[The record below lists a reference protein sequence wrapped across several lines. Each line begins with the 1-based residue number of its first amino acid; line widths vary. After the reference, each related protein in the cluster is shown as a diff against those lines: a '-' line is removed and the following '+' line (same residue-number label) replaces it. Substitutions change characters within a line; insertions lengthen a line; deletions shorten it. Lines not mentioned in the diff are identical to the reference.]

1 MNFRLDKELKI
12 SKLKKIIKLLNKT
25 QNKVVKISVN
35 GKLYDFSKII
45 ENDDYAVFE
54 PGDFKLI
61 IKAGEW
67 MIVEFDEE
75 LRLSK
80 FRKIISIIKS
90 KKIIKVKINGK
101 YYDISKITDK
111 KDMTIFE
118 VDGVEESEVIK
129 TDSVDK
135 NDSAMYP
142 DE

>member
-1 MNFRLDKELKI
+1 
-12 SKLKKIIKLLNKT
+12 
-25 QNKVVKISVN
+25 
-35 GKLYDFSKII
+35 
-45 ENDDYAVFE
+45 
-54 PGDFKLI
+54 
-61 IKAGEW
+61 

-118 VDGVEESEVIK
+118 VDYIDESEVIK

-135 NDSAMYP
+135 L
-142 DE
+142 

>member
-1 MNFRLDKELKI
+1 
-12 SKLKKIIKLLNKT
+12 
-25 QNKVVKISVN
+25 
-35 GKLYDFSKII
+35 
-45 ENDDYAVFE
+45 
-54 PGDFKLI
+54 
-61 IKAGEW
+61 

-111 KDMTIFE
+111 KDMTILE

>member
-1 MNFRLDKELKI
+1 
-12 SKLKKIIKLLNKT
+12 
-25 QNKVVKISVN
+25 
-35 GKLYDFSKII
+35 
-45 ENDDYAVFE
+45 
-54 PGDFKLI
+54 
-61 IKAGEW
+61 

-118 VDGVEESEVIK
+118 VDYSDESEVIK
-129 TDSVDK
+129 TNSIDK
-135 NDSAMYP
+135 NDSAMYL

>member
-1 MNFRLDKELKI
+1 
-12 SKLKKIIKLLNKT
+12 
-25 QNKVVKISVN
+25 
-35 GKLYDFSKII
+35 
-45 ENDDYAVFE
+45 
-54 PGDFKLI
+54 
-61 IKAGEW
+61 

-111 KDMTIFE
+111 KDMIIFE
-118 VDGVEESEVIK
+118 VDYIDESEVIK

>member
-1 MNFRLDKELKI
+1 
-12 SKLKKIIKLLNKT
+12 
-25 QNKVVKISVN
+25 
-35 GKLYDFSKII
+35 
-45 ENDDYAVFE
+45 
-54 PGDFKLI
+54 
-61 IKAGEW
+61 

-118 VDGVEESEVIK
+118 VDYIDESEVIK
-129 TDSVDK
+129 ANSIDK

>member
-1 MNFRLDKELKI
+1 
-12 SKLKKIIKLLNKT
+12 
-25 QNKVVKISVN
+25 
-35 GKLYDFSKII
+35 
-45 ENDDYAVFE
+45 
-54 PGDFKLI
+54 
-61 IKAGEW
+61 

-118 VDGVEESEVIK
+118 VDYIDESEVIK
-129 TDSVDK
+129 TNSIDK

>member
-1 MNFRLDKELKI
+1 
-12 SKLKKIIKLLNKT
+12 
-25 QNKVVKISVN
+25 
-35 GKLYDFSKII
+35 
-45 ENDDYAVFE
+45 
-54 PGDFKLI
+54 
-61 IKAGEW
+61 

-90 KKIIKVKINGK
+90 KKIIIVKINGK

-118 VDGVEESEVIK
+118 VDYSDESEVIK

-135 NDSAMYP
+135 NYNYII
-142 DE
+142 

>member
-1 MNFRLDKELKI
+1 
-12 SKLKKIIKLLNKT
+12 
-25 QNKVVKISVN
+25 
-35 GKLYDFSKII
+35 
-45 ENDDYAVFE
+45 
-54 PGDFKLI
+54 
-61 IKAGEW
+61 

-118 VDGVEESEVIK
+118 VDYSDESEVIK

-135 NDSAMYP
+135 L
-142 DE
+142 

>member
-1 MNFRLDKELKI
+1 
-12 SKLKKIIKLLNKT
+12 
-25 QNKVVKISVN
+25 
-35 GKLYDFSKII
+35 
-45 ENDDYAVFE
+45 
-54 PGDFKLI
+54 
-61 IKAGEW
+61 

-118 VDGVEESEVIK
+118 VDYSDESEVIK
-129 TDSVDK
+129 MDSVDK
-135 NDSAMYP
+135 L
-142 DE
+142 

>member
-1 MNFRLDKELKI
+1 
-12 SKLKKIIKLLNKT
+12 
-25 QNKVVKISVN
+25 
-35 GKLYDFSKII
+35 
-45 ENDDYAVFE
+45 
-54 PGDFKLI
+54 
-61 IKAGEW
+61 

-111 KDMTIFE
+111 KHMTIFE
-118 VDGVEESEVIK
+118 VDAVEESEVIK